1 MDMTAGQT
9 AIIAVVG
16 ILFLISIP
24 LAYSAVRG
32 MSNSFNTGASLGV
45 NSSMA
50 KYAEW
55 FTSLFVVYMPIS
67 LVWLGVLLTIITS
80 QYYFTIPTLA
90 TIPTCFIISALEAWW
105 PAK

>member
-9 AIIAVVG
+9 ALLVIVV
-16 ILFLISIP
+16 ILTAASFG
-24 LAYSAVRG
+24 LARYYSPSVATFDAG
-32 MSNSFNTGASLGV
+32 TSLGV
-45 NSSMA
+45 NSGMA
-50 KYAEW
+50 RNAEW

-90 TIPTCFIISALEAWW
+90 TIPTCLIISGLEAFW